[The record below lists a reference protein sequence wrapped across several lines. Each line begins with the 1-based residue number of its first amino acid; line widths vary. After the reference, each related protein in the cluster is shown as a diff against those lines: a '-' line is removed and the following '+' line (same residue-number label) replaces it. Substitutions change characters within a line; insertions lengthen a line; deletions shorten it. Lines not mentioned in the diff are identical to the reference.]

1 MIAEVE
7 DAHVGPRRGPDR
19 SHRRRGQSRRPA
31 AAAGLLPASAWGLPI
46 LGLECSGTVG
56 GDDVCALLT
65 GGGYAQRV
73 AVPAGQVM
81 PLPPGIGPVAAAG
94 LPEVAATVYSNLHLE
109 AQLQPGEWLLVHGGG
124 SGIGT
129 FAIQWAKA
137 IGARVVVTAGSDAKR
152 ERCRQLGAE
161 AAIDYRGEDW
171 PAQVRAATQG
181 HGADVILDIVG
192 ARYLDGNV
200 ACLAV
205 GGRIVVIGLQG
216 GTRASSTSQRCS
228 CGAGPLWP
236 HPCGRDPPSRRR
248 PSARAWSLMWA
259 AARFR
264 QDRARHR
271 PGAAARA
278 GSTGPR
284 AACGGQRHGEAG
296 APGGPIVRP
305 LSRASVRWMCPVVRA
320 CRLHLPTCGRTLA
333 QWWDW

>member
-1 MIAEVE
+1 MQAVVCRGSGGPEVMVIAEVE
-7 DAHVGPRRGPDR
+7 DARPSAPDEVLIEVT
-19 SHRRRGQSRRPA
+19 
-31 AAAGLLPASAWGLPI
+31 AAGVNRADLLQRQGFYPPPPGASPI

-216 GTRASSTSQRCS
+216 GTRGELDLAALLMRRGTLMATS
-228 CGAGPLWP
+228 L
-236 HPCGRDPPSRRR
+236 
-248 PSARAWSLMWA
+248 
-259 AARFR
+259 
-264 QDRARHR
+264 RAR
-271 PGAAARA
+271 PTEQKAAICAGLVADVWPLLGSGRIVPVIDQVLPLDQVRLAHEQLAA
-278 GSTGPR
+278 GSVTGKLVL
-284 AACGGQRHGEAG
+284 QV
-296 APGGPIVRP
+296 GPSSDR
-305 LSRASVRWMCPVVRA
+305 
-320 CRLHLPTCGRTLA
+320 
-333 QWWDW
+333 

>member
-1 MIAEVE
+1 MQAVVCRGSGGPEVMVIAEVE
-7 DAHVGPRRGPDR
+7 DARPSAPDEVLIEVT
-19 SHRRRGQSRRPA
+19 
-31 AAAGLLPASAWGLPI
+31 AAGVNRADLLQRQGFYPPPPGASPI

-216 GTRASSTSQRCS
+216 GTRGELDLAALLMRRGTLMATS
-228 CGAGPLWP
+228 L
-236 HPCGRDPPSRRR
+236 
-248 PSARAWSLMWA
+248 
-259 AARFR
+259 
-264 QDRARHR
+264 RAR
-271 PGAAARA
+271 PTEQKAAICAGLVADVWPLLGSGRILPVIDQVLPLDQVRLAHEQLAA
-278 GSTGPR
+278 GSVTGKLVL
-284 AACGGQRHGEAG
+284 QV
-296 APGGPIVRP
+296 GPSSDR
-305 LSRASVRWMCPVVRA
+305 
-320 CRLHLPTCGRTLA
+320 
-333 QWWDW
+333 